1 MLRVSVQQE
10 APPEN
15 QAGAVQEVTML
26 ALVQTDTYK
35 RCARDARTSISHMG
49 TEANPFRPSSSR

>member
-15 QAGAVQEVTML
+15 QAGAVQEITVL

-35 RCARDARTSISHMG
+35 RCERDARKSVSHMG
-49 TEANPFRPSSSR
+49 AEANPFRPSSSR

>member
-15 QAGAVQEVTML
+15 QAGAVQEITIL

-35 RCARDARTSISHMG
+35 RCERDARKSVSHMG
-49 TEANPFRPSSSR
+49 AEANPFRPSSSR